1 MKHTY
6 LRHLPIAA
14 AVALALEPAARHGAQ
29 AQQIAVGNFG
39 VSANGMP
46 FAVAVEKG
54 LFKEEGINVTGI
66 ITSAGGGTSLRNM
79 LAGGVPYGEVNP
91 GVVIAAIQQGAD
103 LKIISDNV
111 LTVAEFIWAVKPD
124 SPIKSVKDLK
134 GAKIGY
140 TNPRSTS
147 QGLSM
152 LLLQKGGLQPN
163 DAELVRTGGFGEG
176 IAALDTGMITVAAMP
191 EPLWSKFK
199 DKYRAIAVASEI
211 LPPLDNVVG
220 VTTANMA
227 AEKGDFIRAVI
238 RARRKAVEFMHQNPD
253 EAGVMVAKHY
263 NIEQDVARSAVR
275 NLTSSRTNGIPY
287 WGKGQIHLAGLKAM
301 VEVQRMVGSIT
312 GDVNFDD
319 IIDTRF
325 LPEDIRAVVKQ
336 GKEETIVTTAHVRLS
351 NVTKVFR
358 RAGSGSDVHALGPVD
373 LDLRQGEFFAVVGP
387 SGCGKSSLLEVIAG
401 LSEPSQGDVAFE
413 GKPIGGA
420 GAGGDRRRLPGR
432 RLFPLAVRARQYR
445 GGPAQAAARQR

>member
-1 MKHTY
+1 MTRTRLHSIST
-6 LRHLPIAA
+6 IAA
-14 AVALALEPAARHGAQ
+14 IALAAFAAAPGHT
-29 AQQIAVGNFG
+29 QQIAVGNFG

-54 LFKEEGINVTGI
+54 YFKAEGIDVTGI

-91 GVVIAAIQQGAD
+91 GVVIAAIQQGLD

-111 LTVAEFIWAVKPD
+111 LTVAEFVWAVKPD
-124 SPIKSVKDLK
+124 SPIKSVQDLK

-152 LLLQKGGLQPN
+152 LLLQKGGVAPN
-163 DAELVRTGGFGEG
+163 EAELVRTGGFGEG
-176 IAALDTGMITVAAMP
+176 IAALDTGLITVAAMP

-199 DKYRAIAVASEI
+199 DKYRPIAVASEI

-227 AEKGDFIRAVI
+227 ATKGDFIRAVI
-238 RARRKAVEFMHQNPD
+238 RARRTAVEFMHKNPD
-253 EAGVMVAKHY
+253 EAGDMVAKHY
-263 NIEQDVARSAVR
+263 NIEPAVARSAVR

-287 WGKGQIHLAGLKAM
+287 WGSGQIHLAGLKSM

-312 GDVNFDD
+312 GEVNYGA
-319 IIDTRF
+319 IIDTQF
-325 LPEDIRAVVKQ
+325 LPEDIRAIVK
-336 GKEETIVTTAHVRLS
+336 
-351 NVTKVFR
+351 
-358 RAGSGSDVHALGPVD
+358 
-373 LDLRQGEFFAVVGP
+373 
-387 SGCGKSSLLEVIAG
+387 
-401 LSEPSQGDVAFE
+401 
-413 GKPIGGA
+413 
-420 GAGGDRRRLPGR
+420 
-432 RLFPLAVRARQYR
+432 
-445 GGPAQAAARQR
+445 